1 MVKQNLNSPPL
12 SLAPLSN
19 NRKFRP
25 LESDP
30 APAIRS
36 TKTTASSRIS
46 LAQFVGIKFLPEY
59 IERKSFAGRR
69 HYQSMLK
76 HILRPETVDQLFNP
90 GAAELKSRLK
100 AVTDWPYLD
109 EVKLCELKEHHVRD
123 LTAAAFAQGYSA
135 QTVTH
140 IRNVLGVIIAH
151 AKREGLFAEESPVPS
166 IELPPISHNKQ
177 QDLTIAQAK
186 TMLKMMQYPERQI
199 ALIAI
204 TTGISIREICG
215 LQWKHINI
223 TTAAI
228 DCDGDTIPSGC
239 ILLKQ
244 YWSPQGIANLH
255 STRIRLIEVSEPILF
270 TLQRLKQ
277 EARFATANSFVMA
290 TSSGTPI
297 RPDTLRMMRLKVIGR
312 KISIPWLSWRV
323 VRRAHEA
330 MVTELRDQ
338 LNTDLVSSASG

>member
-1 MVKQNLNSPPL
+1 M
-12 SLAPLSN
+12 
-19 NRKFRP
+19 
-25 LESDP
+25 ESDP
-30 APAIRS
+30 APATRS
-36 TKTTASSRIS
+36 VQTAASSRIS
-46 LAQFVGIKFLPEY
+46 LAEFVGVKFLPEY
-59 IERKSFAGRR
+59 IEQKSFAGQR
-69 HYQSMLK
+69 HYQAMLK

-90 GAAELKSRLK
+90 GAAELKSRLR
-100 AVTDWPYLD
+100 AVPDWPYLD
-109 EVKLCELKEHHVRD
+109 EVKLCELQEHHVRD
-123 LTAAAFAQGYSA
+123 LTSAAFRLGYSA

-151 AKREGLFAEESPVPS
+151 AKRKGLFADESPVPS
-166 IELPPISHNKQ
+166 IELPPVSHYRQ

-228 DCDGDTIPSGC
+228 SCDGETIPSGC

-244 YWSPQGIANLH
+244 HWDPQGMANLH
-255 STRIRLIEVSEPILF
+255 PTRIRLIEVSEPLLF
-270 TLQRLKQ
+270 ALQRLKQ
-277 EARFATANSFVMA
+277 EARFATANSFVM
-290 TSSGTPI
+290 TTPSGSPI
-297 RPDTLRMMRLKVIGR
+297 RPDTLRIMRLKAIGR

-330 MVTELRDQ
+330 MVTELRNE
-338 LNTDLVSSASG
+338 LNTDLVSSAS